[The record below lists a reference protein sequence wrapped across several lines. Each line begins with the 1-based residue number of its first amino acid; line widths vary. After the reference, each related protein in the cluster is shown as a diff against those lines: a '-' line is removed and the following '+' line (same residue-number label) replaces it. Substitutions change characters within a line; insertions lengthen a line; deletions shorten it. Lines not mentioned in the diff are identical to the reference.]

1 MNNVS
6 SHRDALA
13 AFENNDPLASL
24 HNKIAIFQKKEKKK
38 GQTRE
43 TKYEW
48 ISTQRKLKD
57 QEAELSQQIL
67 RSSQSILELMQNEK
81 NHDYSKENVDP
92 TTCSQSNV
100 ISSMQDIVS
109 GMQRRTAYS
118 TDTTLEELETI
129 YTKLSKDNTEHRRE
143 VLQLLRESDSPH
155 AQLSQSISTVI
166 DSLRTLVQDKQ
177 YIEDTGDVDMLENEL
192 RSSLANAQQQ
202 YDSTLQ
208 QIKSQKMNEPKK
220 WDEKSILIFKKALV
234 SSSSGP
240 NSNKLLIKRLTR
252 DLPNKSAIEI
262 TEYLDYYKHKKI
274 QKQKAEAATQDYKQQ
289 CQIIEEGGLKD
300 IKRLS
305 KEFTTKCEQYKVK
318 NDIELKS
325 KELNTR
331 LKSLRLKH
339 DESQQSKTEQQ
350 EQVAAQK
357 AQDEHKR
364 KALLLHRQ
372 TMAKQSISQH
382 QAKQLKQ
389 QEEANANE
397 LRDDFINELDSLQ
410 QQKTNRDRSEFRHEQ
425 IELKELSQYESNME
439 ALREE
444 ELRLS
449 RLNALAS
456 STPYYNNIMN
466 KEADIHKTTFARK
479 QDFFRRSQLPDH
491 QSGNLKSFTTEKV
504 FSDSKFRLS
513 NALHEAG
520 VSNTAYARDVIRQ
533 AIPRAEARTTGIQP
547 Y

>member
-1 MNNVS
+1 MNNLT

-24 HNKIAIFQKKEKKK
+24 HNKIAKFHKKEKKK
-38 GQTRE
+38 GQTRDN
-43 TKYEW
+43 KYEW
-48 ISTQRKLKD
+48 ISTQRRLKE
-57 QEAELSQQIL
+57 QEDELSQQIL

-81 NHDYSKENVDP
+81 NNDKENVNP
-92 TTCSQSNV
+92 TSLSA

-143 VLQLLRESDSPH
+143 VMQLLRESDSPH
-155 AQLSQSISTVI
+155 AQLSQSITTVI

-208 QIKSQKMNEPKK
+208 QLTSQKMNKPKK
-220 WDEKSILIFKKALV
+220 WDEKSLLIFKKALA

-240 NSNKLLIKRLTR
+240 NANKLFVKRLTR
-252 DLPNKSAIEI
+252 NLPSKSAIEI
-262 TEYLDYYKHKKI
+262 IEYLDYYKRKKI
-274 QKQKAEAATQDYKQQ
+274 QKQKAEAAAQDLRNK
-289 CQIIEEGGLKD
+289 CQTIEEKGLKEID
-300 IKRLS
+300 RLR
-305 KEFTTKCEQYKVK
+305 KEYTTKYEQYKDK

-325 KELNTR
+325 KEMNIK
-331 LKSLRLKH
+331 LKSLRLKQ
-339 DESQQSKTEQQ
+339 DERQQSKVEQQ
-350 EQVAAQK
+350 EQAAAQK

-364 KALLLHRQ
+364 KALLIYRH
-372 TMAKQSISQH
+372 TVAKQSISKH
-382 QAKQLKQ
+382 QAQQIRQ

-397 LRDDFINELDSLQ
+397 LRDDFINELDNLQ
-410 QQKTNRDRSEFRHEQ
+410 QKKTNRERSEFRQEQ
-425 IELKELSQYESNME
+425 IELREINQQEADME

-449 RLNALAS
+449 RLNTLAS

-491 QSGNLKSFTTEKV
+491 QSGNLKSFTTDRV

-533 AIPRAEARTTGIQP
+533 AIPRAEERTTGIQP